1 MAIITSN
8 NGAIYQFNTAGSAG
22 TSITQIAGT
31 EYIFP
36 TAFYNNVIFSAGAKI
51 ETDPSTIVH
60 TQGPLIVNAITPK
73 VRRITASSSPTTH
86 SIGDLEIWSGSYT
99 TINDGG
105 SALQCTVSTHP
116 ILFDFTSS
124 ISSSPGAPVYGIPH
138 GTIITIC
145 HASTAS
151 NAGITLTG
159 SFNMWT
165 TQSLSCTD
173 IGCSIMLMRIFGG
186 SEPGGRWNVLS
197 QQGNWI
203 AT

>member
-22 TSITQIAGT
+22 TNITQIAGT

-36 TAFYNNVIFSAGAKI
+36 TAFYNNVLFSAGAQL
-51 ETDPSTIVH
+51 ETDPSTIVQ
-60 TQGPLIVNAITPK
+60 TQGPIFINAITPR
-73 VRRITASSSPTTH
+73 VRRLSAPTTPITH

-99 TINDGG
+99 TTNNGG
-105 SALQCTVSTHP
+105 SAFQCDTDDNP
-116 ILFDFTSS
+116 ILFDFSSS
-124 ISSSPGAPVYGIPH
+124 IDRDILPY
-138 GTIITIC
+138 GTILIIYN
-145 HASTAS
+145 AS
-151 NAGITLTG
+151 NTTNPGITLTG
-159 SFNMWT
+159 SFNMDT

-173 IGCSIMLMRIFGG
+173 IGCSISLIRRTLGN
-186 SEPGGRWNVLS
+186 RWIILS